1 MCAVCAQPLCCPLH
15 SMESIVQHSSHLTV
29 TIYSCVCS
37 FVSTKSFPLNQPNTL
52 CHTSL
57 SHTYHYAL
65 HSYPLHTHHTQHTYC
80 TCGILL
86 LSCCMYTMCQS
97 PSPSCPQLTVTST
110 ELPPQA
116 ALLKEQAYDQYRRFK
131 LGKGPKASVQYTKLA
146 VLERPPSS
154 CPEDIKGKMEVIQQ
168 FKECGP
174 RLAGEEA
181 THITPVDLLKKG
193 SERIRVLYGQAGS
206 GKTTLLK
213 HMCKALS
220 TEESESDYD
229 LVLYFPLRDRSV
241 SDASDLQSLLKYY
254 GSEDSRLN
262 HTTLA
267 QSMVESKGR
276 GLLFV
281 LDGADEVKDLLQQSS
296 GSTVQSL
303 LQGRVLPEAHIII
316 SSRPGACPSL
326 QDHTATFYEVQGFD
340 HDAITSY
347 VKSFFEANPHA
358 ADRML
363 SQLASR
369 PDLLGGMYIPM
380 NCFILCSIFDVKSSS
395 FPPTMTAC
403 YQAFVRQIISRECQE
418 KEKPLYLDPLLRY
431 ALLPADIRFLLAS
444 LGALSFK
451 GLCENPPVFIFDEVS
466 IRCTFP
472 QELLPLGAPIDE
484 YLFKGLL
491 HLHASKRVYESLHS
505 FSFPHGTQQ
514 EFFGALHLSQLEE
527 GKQAQFWRE
536 NLFNVSF
543 SVVLRFFAGL
553 TGLSKPQVAE
563 QICSTLTGAAEDG
576 SHSRLMGMCSRNDPR
591 LLFLFHALAESQN
604 SDLTKRVMQNIPS
617 SLQFCLS
624 LSAFDTMSIAYCLSQ
639 CSHLRKLHLEPY
651 TCKLLSIQCLSHLKA
666 VLQANPQCHL
676 GGELCLSCDA
686 FSADGESVQYCMC
699 VMLYTL

>member
-1 MCAVCAQPLCCPLH
+1 M
-15 SMESIVQHSSHLTV
+15 
-29 TIYSCVCS
+29 
-37 FVSTKSFPLNQPNTL
+37 
-52 CHTSL
+52 
-57 SHTYHYAL
+57 YA
-65 HSYPLHTHHTQHTYC
+65 
-80 TCGILL
+80 
-86 LSCCMYTMCQS
+86 MCQS
-97 PSPSCPQLTVTST
+97 PSPSCPQLIVTST
-110 ELPPQA
+110 ELPSQS
-116 ALLKEQAYDQYRRFK
+116 ALLKEQAYDEYRRFK
-131 LGKGPKASVQYTKLA
+131 LGKGQKANVEYTKLA
-146 VLERPPSS
+146 VLERPPLSH
-154 CPEDIKGKMEVIQQ
+154 PEDVEDKMVAIQR
-168 FKECGP
+168 FKECGS
-174 RLAGEEA
+174 RLAREEA
-181 THITPVDLLKKG
+181 THITPVHLLKNG

-220 TEESESDYD
+220 TEECESDYD

-241 SDASDLQSLLKYY
+241 SGASDLQSLLKYY

-262 HTTLA
+262 HTSLA
-267 QSMVESKGR
+267 QSVVESKGR

-281 LDGADEVKDLLQQSS
+281 LDDADEVKDLLQQSS

-303 LQGRVLPEAHIII
+303 LMGPALPEAHIII
-316 SSRPGACPSL
+316 SSRPSACPFL

-347 VKSFFEANPHA
+347 VKSFFEVDPHA

-403 YQAFVRQIISRECQE
+403 YQAIVSRIISRECQK
-418 KEKPLYLDPLLRY
+418 KEKHLYLDPLLRY
-431 ALLPADIRFLLAS
+431 ALLPGDIRFLLAS

-451 GLCENPPVFIFDEVS
+451 GLCESPPVFIFNELS
-466 IRCTFP
+466 IRSTFP

-484 YLFKGLL
+484 YLFRGLL
-491 HLHASKRVYESLHS
+491 HLHASKRGFESLHS

-553 TGLSKPQVAE
+553 TGLSNPQVAE

-576 SHSRLMGMCSRNDPR
+576 SHSRLMGKCSHDDPR
-591 LLFLFHALAESQN
+591 LLFLFHALYESQN
-604 SDLTKRVMQNIPS
+604 TNLTNRVMQNIPS
-617 SLQFCLS
+617 SLKFLNLS

-639 CSHLRKLHLEPY
+639 CSHLRQLHLSESVVNRC
-651 TCKLLSIQCLSHLKA
+651 TLLSAQCAAHLKA
-666 VLQANPQCHL
+666 VLQANPQCQL
-676 GGELCLSCDA
+676 GGSLELSCDA